1 MSRGTLDLSRNPCP
15 DRIVEDIGV
24 GLGMGALGGGAFHFA
39 KGLYNSPSGYR
50 LAGGATAMRMRAP
63 GVAGGFAVW
72 SGLYS
77 TFDCAFV
84 YARNKED
91 PWNSIAA
98 GASTGG
104 LLVLRRGLRASAVS
118 AAMGAGLL
126 ALMEGAGIL
135 INRLNSLRPLPQP
148 EYLPPVMETPA
159 GEGLPLPIVDQE
171 LPVPTGLFG
180 GIFGRKKH
188 DHHKVAVKSEVLEL
202 DLPGTAVPLF
212 D

>member
-15 DRIVEDIGV
+15 DRIVEDIG
-24 GLGMGALGGGAFHFA
+24 GGFGMGALGGGAFHFA

-50 LAGGATAMRMRAP
+50 LAGGATAMRMTAP

-104 LLVLRRGLRASAVS
+104 LLALRRGLRASAAS
-118 AAMGAGLL
+118 AAVGAGLL
-126 ALMEGAGIL
+126 ALIEGAGIL
-135 INRLNSLRPLPQP
+135 INRLDSLRPPPQP
-148 EYLPPVMETPA
+148 GYLPPVMETPA
-159 GEGLPLPIVDQE
+159 DGDGLPPIVDQE
-171 LPVPTGLFG
+171 LPGPTGFFG

-188 DHHKVAVKSEVLEL
+188 DHKVAIKSEVLEL
-202 DLPGTAVPLF
+202 DLPSTAVPSF